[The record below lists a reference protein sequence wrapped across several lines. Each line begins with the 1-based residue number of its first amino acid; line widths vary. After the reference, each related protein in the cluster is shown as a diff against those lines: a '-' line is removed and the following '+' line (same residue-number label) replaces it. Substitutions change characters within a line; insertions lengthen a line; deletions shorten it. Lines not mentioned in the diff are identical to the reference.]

1 MVRSVAIPASVRV
14 PIRKVRGDSLLG
26 RAQLDPLAVEEPL
39 QIVLAVHGSTRT
51 VAVTM
56 RTPGHDRELAAGF
69 LFAEGVVASR
79 EDLASCEQAA
89 DNAVRVELAPGSR
102 VDLTALERHFAISSS
117 CGVCGK
123 TSIEAVRARRPT
135 TAQAGGIRV
144 TPHAVHA
151 MPETLRGAQAV
162 FDATGGLHA
171 AGVFDSVGALQAVRE
186 DVGRHNAVDKL
197 VGAALMGGRLPLRD
211 RVLVLSGRASFEL
224 LQKAALAG
232 CPIVAAVGAPSSL
245 AVEMA
250 REAGI
255 TLLGFVR
262 GGSFNVYTWPERVL
276 VEPDHG

>member
-1 MVRSVAIPASVRV
+1 VRV

-39 QIVLAVHGSTRT
+39 QILLAGGGAAPQGVPRPVAVA

-56 RTPGHDRELAAGF
+56 RTPGHDRELAVGF
-69 LFAEGVVASR
+69 LFAEGVLASR
-79 EDLASCEQAA
+79 DDIASCEQ
-89 DNAVRVELAPGSR
+89 DTVNVVRVELAPGSR
-102 VDLTALERHFAISSS
+102 VDLSALERHFPISSS

-123 TSIEAVRARRPT
+123 ASIEAVRARRPA
-135 TAQAGGIRV
+135 TAEAGGIRV
-144 TPHAVHA
+144 APHVVHA
-151 MPETLRGAQAV
+151 MPEALRRAQSV

-171 AGVFDSVGALQAVRE
+171 AGVFDAAGALETVRE
-186 DVGRHNAVDKL
+186 DVGRHNAVDKI
-197 VGAALMGGRLPLRD
+197 VGAALMAGRLPLRD

-232 CPIVAAVGAPSSL
+232 FPIVAAVGAPSSL

-262 GGSFNVYTWPERVL
+262 GESFNVYSWPERVL
-276 VEPDHG
+276 VEPDRG

>member
-1 MVRSVAIPASVRV
+1 VAAASVRV

-26 RAQLDPLAVEEPL
+26 RAKLDPLAVEEPL
-39 QIVLAVHGSTRT
+39 QILLAGGRP

-56 RTPGHDRELAAGF
+56 RTPGHDRELAVGF
-69 LFAEGVVASR
+69 LFAEGVLASR
-79 EDLASCEQAA
+79 EDIASCEQEAA
-89 DNAVRVELAPGSR
+89 NVVRVELAPGSR
-102 VDLTALERHFAISSS
+102 VDLTALERHFTVSSS

-123 TSIEAVRARRPT
+123 ASIDAVRARRP
-135 TAQAGGIRV
+135 AAAEAGGIRV

-151 MPETLRGAQAV
+151 MPETLRRAQAV

-171 AGVFDSVGALQAVRE
+171 AGVFDATGALEAVRE

-197 VGAALMGGRLPLRD
+197 VGAALMAGRLPLRD

-232 CPIVAAVGAPSSL
+232 FPIVAAVGAPSSL
-245 AVEMA
+245 AVETA
-250 REAGI
+250 RETGV

-262 GGSFNVYTWPERVL
+262 GESFNVYTWPERIV
-276 VEPDHG
+276 VEPGHG